1 MQAEAALSIGF
12 QVALRRVTLH
22 VARPHAVE
30 PGKAQGGPLKGGFP
44 GGSLHDGL
52 RNAFSVSLHSAWAQ
66 VAHEGG
72 ELDVRWAKQ
81 VASPPLISG
90 LGGLLLTISL
100 MLIDRLT

>member
-1 MQAEAALSIGF
+1 MQAEGAVSIGL

-30 PGKAQGGPLKGGFP
+30 PGTAKGGPLQGGIQ

-52 RNAFSVSLHSAWAQ
+52 QNAFSVSLHSAWAQ

-72 ELDVRWAKQ
+72 ELDVRWAEQ
-81 VASPPLISG
+81 VASQPLCSG
-90 LGGLLLTISL
+90 LCLLPTISP
-100 MLIDRLT
+100 IISTD